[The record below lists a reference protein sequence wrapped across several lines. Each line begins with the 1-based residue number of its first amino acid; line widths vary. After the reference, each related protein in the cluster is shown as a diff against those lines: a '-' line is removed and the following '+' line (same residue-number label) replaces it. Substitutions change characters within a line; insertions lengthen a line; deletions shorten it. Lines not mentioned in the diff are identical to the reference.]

1 MTFRVIEIIITSIE
15 KTKWYSGKDTV
26 QLNKIADKGNT
37 SEEFSSYGKFI
48 SRTKTVLDEEIK
60 QTFVYDEKGL
70 VKFQKMEMMGQNVE
84 MPFSDDKFDNKG
96 NWISSMTFMMGQEM
110 EMKRSITYYDF

>member
-1 MTFRVIEIIITSIE
+1 
-15 KTKWYSGKDTV
+15 
-26 QLNKIADKGNT
+26 
-37 SEEFSSYGKFI
+37 
-48 SRTKTVLDEEIK
+48 
-60 QTFVYDEKGL
+60 
-70 VKFQKMEMMGQNVE
+70 MMGQNVE